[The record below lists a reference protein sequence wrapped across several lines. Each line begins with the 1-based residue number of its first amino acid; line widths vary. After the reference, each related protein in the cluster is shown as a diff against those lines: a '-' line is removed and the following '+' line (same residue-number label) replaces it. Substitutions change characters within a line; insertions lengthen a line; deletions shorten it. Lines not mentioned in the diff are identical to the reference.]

1 MPDPQKQKC
10 EFIRKEDLWD
20 IVESFRTRYWAGGSF
35 PVDVEL
41 IAELAGYEI
50 IPKKDISDFDAF
62 LSLNL
67 NTIIVNGKLYDNPR
81 YERRIRFSIA
91 HELGHAVLHSGFIR
105 RQRIESVEDYTAFI
119 RSMSDEEYNDFEW
132 QANEFGGRL
141 LVPRN
146 HLAIE
151 LHELTRT
158 TIEKGLSYLFN
169 DNPDL
174 LRSRMSVPLAR
185 SFKVSEEVVE
195 RRLEREGLWPPVLED

>member
-1 MPDPQKQKC
+1 MPDFQKQKC

-20 IVESFRTRYWAGGSF
+20 RVEAYRSRYWPTGSF

-50 IPKKDISDFDAF
+50 VPKKDINDFDAF

-67 NTIIVNGKLYDNPR
+67 STIIVNGRLYDNPR
-81 YERRIRFSIA
+81 FERRIRFSIA

-105 RQRIESVEDYTAFI
+105 KQRIESVEDYAAFL
-119 RSMSDEEYNDFEW
+119 RSMSDEEYYDFEW

-141 LVPRN
+141 LVPHT
-146 HLAIE
+146 HLATE
-151 LHELTRT
+151 LHALTRKA
-158 TIEKGLSYLFN
+158 IESGLSYLVT

-185 SFKVSEEVVE
+185 SFEVSEEVIE